1 MTSNSA
7 ILESAPPFAGSKRI
21 DSIDALRGFDMFWII
36 GGDRLL
42 RSLPN
47 IHDDV
52 ITRTVADQMEH
63 VPFAGLHAYD
73 LIFPVFVFIVG
84 VAIPFSL
91 RKIVDREGRRVALRR
106 VVIRGVILFLLGVF
120 YMGGVANGFSNVYF
134 AGVLQRIGVAYLFA
148 GLLFIFFRS
157 RTLAI
162 FAGVILLTYWALLTF
177 VPVPGIGHASYEH
190 GKNLAYWIDQRYL
203 PGQKFEGTILST
215 PAAVANCLL
224 GIFAG
229 LILKDSTRSE
239 LSKVGALAVFGFAL
253 LLAGFLWSFQFPIIK
268 LLWTSSYVLIACG
281 IGAILLSLF
290 HLIIEVLNFRTWCRP
305 FIWIGSNAITIY
317 LLSSVANFSKLADRI
332 VGGNVAT
339 FLGPW
344 AATVNA
350 LVALMMAIWVVW
362 LLYQRKIFFRL

>member
-1 MTSNSA
+1 
-7 ILESAPPFAGSKRI
+7 
-21 DSIDALRGFDMFWII
+21 
-36 GGDRLL
+36 
-42 RSLPN
+42 
-47 IHDDV
+47 
-52 ITRTVADQMEH
+52 
-63 VPFAGLHAYD
+63 
-73 LIFPVFVFIVG
+73 
-84 VAIPFSL
+84 
-91 RKIVDREGRRVALRR
+91 VALRR

-120 YMGGVANGFSNVYF
+120 YMGGVANGISNVYF

-148 GLLFIFFRS
+148 GLLFIFFRP

-162 FAGVILLTYWALLTF
+162 IAGALLLSYWALLTF

-190 GKNLAYWIDQRYL
+190 GKNLAYWIDQHYL
-203 PGQKFEGTILST
+203 PGQRFEGTILST

-239 LSKVGALAVFGFAL
+239 LSKVRALAVFGFAL
-253 LLAGFLWSFQFPIIK
+253 LLGGFLWSFQFPIIK
-268 LLWTSSYVLIACG
+268 LLWTSSYVLVACG

-290 HLIIEVLNFRTWCRP
+290 HLIIEVLNIRTWSRP

-317 LLSSVANFSKLADRI
+317 LLSSFANFSKLADRI

-344 AATVNA
+344 AAAVNA
-350 LVALMMAIWVVW
+350 LVALTMAIWVVC
-362 LLYQRKIFFRL
+362 LLYQRKVFFRL